1 MRVPS
6 RSPGQQPGQAV
17 ARTAPA
23 VAPTAPAP
31 TAPAPTAAAPTTSAP
46 TAPAPT
52 AARRAPTAVGRC
64 PVPGQPDLT
73 AYRAA
78 VAELLVEVAALADAS
93 STNARQ
99 VLLDQRLR
107 EPAIAAVLNATP
119 QGFVGARETLLLEM
133 TRYQPNVRSS
143 AHDLTALVRIYLL
156 SRIDVMWWRDTP
168 AFLTDSQVD
177 TTTDL
182 VDLEWLRRRGL
193 LAFRYQEQPATV
205 LGRGLRAVRRRL
217 LPDSTPYT
225 AGLMFRRARR
235 EVIALLNDV
244 AREFAAASPPATPPL
259 WVTSL
264 ARSAE
269 HQYRLRRLGYAAMV
283 PSGHCLGWAADVEMA
298 WFARFGVRDALADLL
313 LARQEAGEIN
323 VVDEGQAW
331 HLCLAPTA
339 RLRFRRAYEAE
350 MGG

>member
-6 RSPGQQPGQAV
+6 RSPGHQPG
-17 ARTAPA
+17 PA
-23 VAPTAPAP
+23 VASAAPARRLP
-31 TAPAPTAAAPTTSAP
+31 PAAGPRT
-46 TAPAPT
+46 
-52 AARRAPTAVGRC
+52 G
-64 PVPGQPDLT
+64 PGEPDLA

-78 VAELLVEVAALADAS
+78 VAELLVEVGALADAP
-93 STNARQ
+93 STTARQ

-107 EPAIAAVLNATP
+107 EPAIAAVLDATP

-133 TRYQPNVRSS
+133 ARYQPNTRSS

-156 SRIDVMWWRDTP
+156 SRIDVMWWRDTGT
-168 AFLTDSQVD
+168 FLTDGQVD
-177 TTTDL
+177 TSTDL

-193 LAFRYQEQPATV
+193 LAFRYQQQPATA
-205 LGRGLRAVRRRL
+205 LGRGLRAVQRRL
-217 LPDSTPYT
+217 RPDATPRT
-225 AGLMFRRARR
+225 AGLRFRRARR

-244 AREFAAASPPATPPL
+244 GREFAAAVGPGTPAL

-269 HQYRLRRLGYAAMV
+269 HQYRLRRLGYAALV
-283 PSGHCLGWAADVEMA
+283 PSGHCLGWAADVELE
-298 WFARFGVRDALADLL
+298 WYGRFGARDVLAELL

-331 HLCLAPTA
+331 HLCLAPVA
-339 RLRFRRAYEAE
+339 RRRFRRAYEAE
-350 MGG
+350 MGM

>member
-6 RSPGQQPGQAV
+6 RSPGQQPG
-17 ARTAPA
+17 PA

-31 TAPAPTAAAPTTSAP
+31 APTP
-46 TAPAPT
+46 TAPAVASP
-52 AARRAPTAVGRC
+52 APARRAPTAVGRC
-64 PVPGQPDLT
+64 PVPGQPDLA

-78 VAELLVEVAALADAS
+78 VAELVVEVGALADS
-93 STNARQ
+93 PSTTARQ

-133 TRYQPNVRSS
+133 ARYQPSARSS

-168 AFLTDSQVD
+168 TFLTDTQVD

-193 LAFRYQEQPATV
+193 LAFRYQEQPATL
-205 LGRGLRAVRRRL
+205 LGRGLRAARRRL
-217 LPDSTPYT
+217 LPDATPHT
-225 AGLMFRRARR
+225 AGLRFRRARR
-235 EVIALLNDV
+235 EVIALLNDI

-283 PSGHCLGWAADVEMA
+283 PSGHCLGWAADVELA

-331 HLCLAPTA
+331 HVCLAPTA
-339 RLRFRRAYEAE
+339 RLRLRQAYEAE
-350 MGG
+350 MGA

>member
-6 RSPGQQPGQAV
+6 RSPGHQPGPAI
-17 ARTAPA
+17 ASAAPARRRPPAAGPRTA
-23 VAPTAPAP
+23 
-31 TAPAPTAAAPTTSAP
+31 S
-46 TAPAPT
+46 
-52 AARRAPTAVGRC
+52 GE
-64 PVPGQPDLT
+64 PDLA

-78 VAELLVEVAALADAS
+78 VAELLIEVGALADAP
-93 STNARQ
+93 STTARQ

-107 EPAIAAVLNATP
+107 EPAIAAVLDATP

-133 TRYQPNVRSS
+133 ARHQPNARSS

-156 SRIDVMWWRDTP
+156 SRVDVMWWRDSGT
-168 AFLTDSQVD
+168 FLTDGQVD
-177 TTTDL
+177 TSTDL

-193 LAFRYQEQPATV
+193 LAFRYQEQAGTV

-217 LPDSTPYT
+217 RPDATPHT
-225 AGLMFRRARR
+225 AGLRFRRARR
-235 EVIALLNDV
+235 EVIALLNDLG
-244 AREFAAASPPATPPL
+244 REFAATARPGTPPL

-283 PSGHCLGWAADVEMA
+283 PSGHCLGWAADVELE
-298 WFARFGVRDALADLL
+298 WYGRFGARDVLAELL

-323 VVDEGQAW
+323 VVDEGQVW

-339 RLRFRRAYEAE
+339 RRRFRRAYEAE
-350 MGG
+350 MGI